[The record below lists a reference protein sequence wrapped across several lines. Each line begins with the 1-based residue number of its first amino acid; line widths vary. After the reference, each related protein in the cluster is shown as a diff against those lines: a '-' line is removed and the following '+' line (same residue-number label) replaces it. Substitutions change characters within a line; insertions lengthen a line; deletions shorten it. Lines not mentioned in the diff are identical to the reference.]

1 MFGQP
6 EFGNLA
12 RASSLCGACKEAC
25 PVDIDLP
32 KLLLRVR
39 AGGEQL
45 ETRHIPQ
52 GVPKTLEI
60 ALRMFTWIAVHPGR
74 FAAGQKL
81 AGIGSR
87 ILAPFSNWL
96 RLPAFTGWGY
106 SKDFPRPASRSF
118 HERWQNR
125 EQAGKGKT
133 TFNPVAPGAST
144 TKGNGSG
151 FEPIPGDL
159 PSAGPAPL
167 PAHTP
172 QQLLERFTTELAALG
187 GQVTVCR
194 REELAGCILELLH
207 RKAITRIQAWD
218 DACLPPGL
226 LPALQAA
233 GIQVD
238 HESDPSIMAG
248 LTGALAAVAETGTL
262 VLPGGPGRP
271 LTASLLPE
279 LHIAVVSVESLHHLN
294 RIFRPPEVRLA
305 PASALVTGPS
315 RTADIE
321 MALTIGVHGPGELQV
336 FFCRNF

>member
-1 MFGQP
+1 
-6 EFGNLA
+6 
-12 RASSLCGACKEAC
+12 LCGACKEAC

-39 AGGEQL
+39 AGGEQI
-45 ETRHIPQ
+45 ETRHTPQ
-52 GVPKTLEI
+52 GVPKALEV

-87 ILAPFSNWL
+87 VLAPFSSWL

-106 SKDFPRPASRSF
+106 SKDFPRPAARSF
-118 HERWQNR
+118 HERWQSR
-125 EQAGKGKT
+125 EQTGKGKISS
-133 TFNPVAPGAST
+133 FYPAAPGTSPK
-144 TKGNGSG
+144 KGN
-151 FEPIPGDL
+151 EPDNNPL
-159 PSAGPAPL
+159 PADFPKQVPVSS

-172 QQLLERFTTELAALG
+172 QLLLERFTTELTALG
-187 GQVTVCR
+187 GQVTVCQ
-194 REELAGCILELLH
+194 REELAGSILELLR
-207 RKAITRIQAWD
+207 RKAINRIQAWD
-218 DACLPPGL
+218 AARLPSDL

-238 HESDPSIMAG
+238 HDPDPTISAG

-279 LHIAVVSVESLHHLN
+279 IHIAVVPVEALRLGL
-294 RIFRPPEVRLA
+294 REILILPEVRQTS
-305 PASALVTGPS
+305 ASALVTGPS

-336 FFCRNF
+336 FFI